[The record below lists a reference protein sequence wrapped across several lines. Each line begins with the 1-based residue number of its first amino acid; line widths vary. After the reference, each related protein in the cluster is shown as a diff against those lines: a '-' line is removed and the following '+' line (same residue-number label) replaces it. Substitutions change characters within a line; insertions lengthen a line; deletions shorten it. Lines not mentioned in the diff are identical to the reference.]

1 MAFIMIP
8 DSHTYSEGVV
18 FSADIGSGYDNATL
32 MFSDGDEY
40 VQLEIELEGGGDSCA
55 LAGDVNNDSSVNVL
69 DIVLTTNL
77 ILCQDCPD
85 NYDVC
90 ADLNGDGAIN
100 VLDIVSIVNL
110 ILSDN

>member
-1 MAFIMIP
+1 MRV
-8 DSHTYSEGVV
+8 SLSVV
-18 FSADIGSGYDNATL
+18 PSPGSL
-32 MFSDGDEY
+32 HI
-40 VQLEIELEGGGDSCA
+40 V
-55 LAGDVNNDSSVNVL
+55 